1 MAKILI
7 VEDDPLIN
15 KMYSEKLSRDGYE
28 VEVASNGREG
38 LEKLKAGGFNLIIL
52 DIMMPVMS
60 GTELI
65 IEIKKDQALEKLP
78 IIVLSNL
85 TEGPEIE
92 KAKKM
97 GISEYLIKSD
107 LDPED
112 VSNAVKKY
120 LK

>member
-1 MAKILI
+1 
-7 VEDDPLIN
+7 
-15 KMYSEKLSRDGYE
+15 
-28 VEVASNGREG
+28 
-38 LEKLKAGGFNLIIL
+38 
-52 DIMMPVMS
+52 
-60 GTELI
+60 
-65 IEIKKDQALEKLP
+65 
-78 IIVLSNL
+78 L

-120 LK
+120 L